1 MKLKSLLVIGVAL
14 LLVFLIYLATLDRK
28 VYYLALG
35 DSLAAGIN
43 PYLDQDYG
51 YTDYVNDYLKD
62 QDLLEKYISQFA
74 SDGYRVVDLLHDIED
89 NRSIVI
95 DNKSQTI
102 KNALIKADLITL
114 SIGNEELLYK
124 INRGIIDV
132 NSAYEYVD
140 GLLLDMDELF
150 SKMREYC
157 KEDVMVLSFYN
168 PYESVSDDV
177 LDVFDYANSRL
188 KQLCD
193 KYKISYI
200 DIYSVF
206 SNSNYFVNPNSN
218 FPSKEGYQKIAEQL
232 ISKMDGTLL
241 NE

>member
-1 MKLKSLLVIGVAL
+1 MKLKSLLVIAISL
-14 LLVFLIYLATLDRK
+14 LLVFLIYLTTLDKK

-35 DSLAAGIN
+35 DSLAVGIN

-51 YTDYVNDYLKD
+51 YTDYVHDYLEDK
-62 QDLLEKYISQFA
+62 DLLERYVSGFA
-74 SDGYRVVDLLHDIED
+74 GDGYRVVDLLYDIED
-89 NRSIVI
+89 NRSIMI
-95 DNKSQTI
+95 DNKAQTI

-124 INRGIIDV
+124 INRGIIDL
-132 NSAYEYVD
+132 NSVYEYVD
-140 GLLLDMDELF
+140 DLLLDMGELF

-168 PYESVSDDV
+168 PYETVTDDV

-193 KYKISYI
+193 KYNIIYI

-206 SNSNYFVNPNSN
+206 FQSNYFVNPKSYY
-218 FPSKEGYQKIAEQL
+218 PSKEGYQKIAEQL
-232 ISKMDGTLL
+232 ILEMDGTLL